1 MKNIRY
7 VDNDSEGSHFPVKP
21 IAVVILAVLFFVFI
35 IFLKSFAIVPA
46 GHVMVLDLFGSVR
59 ADELKPGLNF
69 PVNPLAKK
77 VEMDVRTKEVKEKV
91 SVPTKEGLIAGL
103 DISILYHVTPE
114 MADEIYKT
122 VGTQFSDVIIAPAL
136 RNVVRDVIAGF
147 LSEDLYSQNRQK
159 IALEIDTELRKRYL
173 ERGITLENV
182 LLRDVI
188 LPQEVTGAIEQKIK
202 AKQQAEQMQYVL
214 MKEES
219 EAQRKKIEAQGIA
232 EAQKAISQSLTPEY
246 LQWRYITTLEGLVK
260 SDNTTFVI
268 TPFDQK
274 LIPMLPLGDQKK

>member
-1 MKNIRY
+1 M
-7 VDNDSEGSHFPVKP
+7 KP
-21 IAVVILAVLFFVFI
+21 ITVVILAVVFI
-35 IFLKSFAIVPA
+35 VLIILLKSFAVVPA

-59 ADELKPGLNF
+59 SAELEPGLRF
-69 PVNPLAKK
+69 PVNPLARKI
-77 VEMDVRTKEVKEKV
+77 EMDVRTKEVKEKV
-91 SVPTKEGLIAGL
+91 AVPTKEGLIAGL
-103 DISILYHVTPE
+103 DISILYHVSPE
-114 MADEIYKT
+114 KADEIYKT

-147 LSEDLYSQNRQK
+147 SSEDLYSQNRQK
-159 IALEIDTELRKRYL
+159 IASQIDAELRKRYL
-173 ERGITLENV
+173 ERGITLESV

-188 LPQEVTGAIEQKIK
+188 LPQEVTSAIEQKIK

-246 LQWRYITTLEGLVK
+246 LQWRYITTLEGLVG
-260 SDNTTFVI
+260 SENTTFVI

-274 LIPMLPLGDQKK
+274 LVPMLPLGEQQKK